1 MLLTLSFLSFFL
13 NVQSLTFLCVGVNA
27 LRLLN
32 NKIQKGK
39 KKFCN
44 FENYLSR
51 QKMKQRFYFD
61 TSVFGGVY
69 DKEFEEETL
78 QLFERVN
85 LGKIICMYSDLT
97 ESELL
102 KAPENVRNYFK
113 ELPKENTERVI
124 VNAEIIELATKYI
137 EEKVVGKTSF
147 DDCLHIATA
156 TLNKADILVSWN
168 FKHIV
173 NVYRIRGYN
182 SINLRM
188 NYFSLEIRSS
198 KEILVYED

>member
-1 MLLTLSFLSFFL
+1 
-13 NVQSLTFLCVGVNA
+13 
-27 LRLLN
+27 
-32 NKIQKGK
+32 
-39 KKFCN
+39 
-44 FENYLSR
+44 
-51 QKMKQRFYFD
+51 MKQRFYFD
-61 TSVFGGVY
+61 TSVFGGVF

-78 QLFERVN
+78 QLFERVK
-85 LGKIICMYSDLT
+85 LGKIICLYSDLT
-97 ESELL
+97 ETELL
-102 KAPENVRNYFK
+102 KAPQNVRNYFK
-113 ELPKENTERVI
+113 NLPNEYIEKVVVTT
-124 VNAEIIELATKYI
+124 EIIELATKYI

-188 NYFSLEIRSS
+188 NYLSLEIRSP
-198 KEILVYED
+198 KEILEYED